1 METSAA
7 PMAPMMAAALPP
19 PGVGLPPAR
28 SSRNFS
34 TELSVTIGYVARSSS
49 TDHRFG
55 DGVNLF
61 RVEQQV
67 ALLEQP
73 PPASAGQPQLERTEA
88 ERAEEYLAVL
98 ERAAVALAH
107 AFDSRRRRGIGVG
120 HQLQCRAV
128 PPLHLIEQCN
138 ACGAG
143 GEHDLRA
150 LDRGAALGVAGG
162 LE

>member
-34 TELSVTIGYVARSSS
+34 MELSVTIGYVARSSS

-55 DGVNLF
+55 DGVNFF
-61 RVEQQV
+61 RVEQQIV
-67 ALLEQP
+67 LLEQP
-73 PPASAGQPQLERTEA
+73 AHAGAVQRQLERTEA

-98 ERAAVALAH
+98 ARAAVAGPH
-107 AFDSRRRRGIGVG
+107 ALDSRRRRGIGVG

-128 PPLHLIEQCN
+128 PPLHLIEQRN
-138 ACGAG
+138 A
-143 GEHDLRA
+143 
-150 LDRGAALGVAGG
+150 RGA
-162 LE
+162 